1 MELTERQKKLVSLG
15 LDFLEQNLD
24 FMNEDRESEELG
36 EISSEEIWDIQDFFD
51 KPESRIIIEG

>member
-36 EISSEEIWDIQDFFD
+36 EISSEEIWDVQNFFD
-51 KPESRIIIEG
+51 EPKSRIIIEG